1 MAAREYDVIVI
12 GGGSTGENVAD
23 RAVKGG
29 LRAVVVEADL
39 VGGSAPIGRA
49 CLARPCCDQ
58 FKR

>member
-12 GGGSTGENVAD
+12 AGGSTGENVAD
-23 RAVKGG
+23 RAV
-29 LRAVVVEADL
+29 AVVVEADL

>member
-23 RAVKGG
+23 RAVG
-29 LRAVVVEADL
+29 AVVVEADL